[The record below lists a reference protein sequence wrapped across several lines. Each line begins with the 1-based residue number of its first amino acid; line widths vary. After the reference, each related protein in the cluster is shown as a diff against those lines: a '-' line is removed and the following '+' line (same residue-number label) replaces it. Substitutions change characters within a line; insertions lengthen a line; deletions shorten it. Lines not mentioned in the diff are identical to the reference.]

1 LEVFTTHIDQLKSQA
16 LQMSHIRRRI
26 DEFRLREARME
37 QALNALTQ
45 EKESMQMT
53 IKDLEDQIRALK
65 TVGLQNGNSLQ
76 QGQVDSDVK
85 QYINGLIR
93 EIDKSLKNWE
103 D

>member
-1 LEVFTTHIDQLKSQA
+1 MSQ
-16 LQMSHIRRRI
+16 IRRRI
-26 DEFRLREARME
+26 EEFRIREARME
-37 QALNALTQ
+37 QTLSALTQ

-53 IKDLEDQIRALK
+53 IKDLEDQIRVLK

-76 QGQVDSDVK
+76 QGQVDADVK